1 MTNMAATQLVS
12 GPDTQQPTGNQ
23 VSQVVNKSN
32 GVSCAPQTI
41 PMKDHDAIKL
51 FVGQIPRN
59 LEEKDLRPIFEDF
72 GRIYE
77 LTVLRDRFTGVHKG
91 CAFLT
96 YCDRESAI
104 RAQKALHEQKTL
116 PGMTRA
122 LQVKP
127 ADSES
132 RGEDRKLFVGML
144 NKAQTEEE
152 VRAMFTHF
160 GKIDECTILKDPNG
174 ISRGCAFVKFSTR
187 KEAVGAIN
195 SINMSQVSNGMN
207 TLSLHNQANPNLV
220 VKFADT
226 EKERQLRRMQQMS
239 NSMGLF
245 NQMAVSSPISL
256 YGGYQ
261 VNTQQMLQQQAALM
275 AHQSSAAYMNP
286 MAALSAAQQ
295 MNQMNAVAANGFPA
309 GTTGTIPTSGEHL
322 LGMEGIV
329 PAPGAGQ
336 SAVNCAVST
345 PTLSSPTM
353 PTYTLAAQ
361 TNGQADTLYTNG
373 LQYPGEYAAANQAA
387 VAAAATAVAT
397 DPLQQ
402 AYTGMQQ
409 YAATYPAAF
418 GGLTQGFATT
428 AAQQPVLAA
437 APQREG
443 EYGPEGCNLFIYHL
457 PQEFGDAE
465 LTQMFVPFGQVISS
479 KVFVDRVT
487 NQSKCFGFVSF
498 DNPQCA
504 QAAIQAMN
512 GFQIGMKRL
521 KVQHKRPKDANK
533 PY

>member
-1 MTNMAATQLVS
+1 
-12 GPDTQQPTGNQ
+12 
-23 VSQVVNKSN
+23 
-32 GVSCAPQTI
+32 
-41 PMKDHDAIKL
+41 
-51 FVGQIPRN
+51 
-59 LEEKDLRPIFEDF
+59 
-72 GRIYE
+72 
-77 LTVLRDRFTGVHKG
+77 
-91 CAFLT
+91 
-96 YCDRESAI
+96 
-104 RAQKALHEQKTL
+104 
-116 PGMTRA
+116 
-122 LQVKP
+122 
-127 ADSES
+127 
-132 RGEDRKLFVGML
+132 ML

-261 VNTQQMLQQQAALM
+261 VNTQQMLQQQAAIM
-275 AHQSSAAYMNP
+275 AHQSTAAYMNP

-309 GTTGTIPTSGEHL
+309 ATTATIPSTGEHL
-322 LGMEGIV
+322 LV

-336 SAVNCAVST
+336 PAVNCAVST
-345 PTLSSPTM
+345 PTLPSPTM

-361 TNGQADTLYTNG
+361 TNGQAETLYTNG

-418 GGLTQGFATT
+418 GGLSQASFATT
-428 AAQQPVLAA
+428 ATQQPVLAA

-457 PQEFGDAE
+457 PQEFGDNE
-465 LTQMFVPFGQVISS
+465 LTQMFLPFGTVISS

-498 DNPQCA
+498 DNPSSA